1 MKWIHQIFH
10 QPSGFC
16 PCPHSEPSTVL
27 SGSLCRQPHLPLY
40 PAQQI
45 TPWKVKIKN
54 ESLEGLFNTINIR
67 ANNRLKHLSFSRTW
81 ITDLAKKSTFLI
93 FVFTSG
99 STPATSFTV
108 VPVPW
113 GIFAFSEDHSQEYT
127 YFVSF
132 PWLMFFYISALHNAW
147 LVLIDLSFHCFFS
160 SKNSVFK
167 LS

>member
-54 ESLEGLFNTINIR
+54 ERLEGLFNTLNNG
-67 ANNRLKHLSFSRTW
+67 ANNRLKHLSFSGTW
-81 ITDLAKKSTFLI
+81 IKDLAKKSTFLI

-113 GIFAFSEDHSQEYT
+113 GIFAISEDHSGIYLLWLISMT
-127 YFVSF
+127 NVFFVLV
-132 PWLMFFYISALHNAW
+132 PWYWFISHFIVFFLLKFQIS
-147 LVLIDLSFHCFFS
+147 IF
-160 SKNSVFK
+160 
-167 LS
+167 